1 MPNDGV
7 GVRKVKERESIDR
20 KILVV
25 DDDPSIGKLL
35 AKAIKTGG
43 YQPLLC
49 SHPQDAL
56 DLSKQENFILAFI
69 DINLPSMSGLDLA
82 FHLKQEDPL
91 REVIF
96 ITGHGSFDNAVQAIK
111 IGAYDYLRKP
121 FDMNEFNLCL
131 RRFEERQKLKEQIR
145 KAERRYYHLVQNIPL
160 LIFVLNR
167 NLQMEFVNETCSW
180 MLGYLCEEATNIPNL
195 FLDRIHPDDRET
207 IKEQLESSLH
217 SCLPISLE
225 CRLFHKDGHLVYV
238 ILKSIPPSTG
248 GETGKDGLEGFVV
261 DISDRV
267 FMERALV
274 QKEKLNTLGA
284 ISAEVAH
291 EIRNPLTCIGGFA
304 QRLKKKLPDLYECEI
319 IFKETQ
325 RLERILAKIRD
336 YLKPV
341 EIHRQKCSVSATLS
355 YCADLLSPEMERKE
369 MKCVFD
375 SGPGELMVYAD
386 PEILTQIFIN
396 LVRNAIEAEDKGEVL
411 SIKTFET
418 GQDIYIEFK
427 NRIIGK
433 RINDPELLFLPFAE
447 GGENIGLPLCY
458 RLLKEMDGLLTFKQ
472 EKEFMVFTVSLPK
485 PIQTSDPMAP

>member
-1 MPNDGV
+1 M
-7 GVRKVKERESIDR
+7 KERESIAQ

-25 DDDPSIGKLL
+25 DDDPSIGRLL
-35 AKAIKTGG
+35 SRAIQIGG

-49 SHPQDAL
+49 SHPQEAL
-56 DLSKQENFILAFI
+56 ELSKQEDFILAFI

-82 FHLKQEDPL
+82 FQLKQEDPL

-111 IGAYDYLRKP
+111 IGAYDYLKKP
-121 FDMNEFNLCL
+121 FDMNEFSLCL
-131 RRFEERQKLKEQIR
+131 TRFEERQKLKEGIR
-145 KAERRYYHLVQNIPL
+145 KAEQRYYQLVQNIPL

-167 NLQMEFVNETCSW
+167 NFQVEFVNETCSR
-180 MLGYLCEEATNIPNL
+180 MLGYSREEATHLPNW

-238 ILKSIPPSTG
+238 LLKSIPPSTDG
-248 GETGKDGLEGFVV
+248 GTGKEGLEGFVV

-267 FMERALV
+267 FMERVLV

-284 ISAEVAH
+284 LSAEVAH

-304 QRLKKKLPDLYECEI
+304 QRLKKKFPDLHECEI
-319 IFKETQ
+319 ICKETQ
-325 RLERILAKIRD
+325 RLERILARIRD

-396 LVRNAIEAEDKGEVL
+396 LVRNAMEGEDKGGVL

-418 GQDIYIEFK
+418 GQDICIEFK

-433 RINDPELLFLPFAE
+433 RDP
-447 GGENIGLPLCY
+447 
-458 RLLKEMDGLLTFKQ
+458 
-472 EKEFMVFTVSLPK
+472 
-485 PIQTSDPMAP
+485 

>member
-1 MPNDGV
+1 
-7 GVRKVKERESIDR
+7 VRERESIDQ

-25 DDDPSIGKLL
+25 DDDPSVGKVL
-35 AKAIKTGG
+35 ARAIKKGG
-43 YQPLLC
+43 YRPLVC

-56 DLSKQENFILAFI
+56 DLSRQENFVLAFI
-69 DINLPSMSGLDLA
+69 DINLPSMSGLELA
-82 FHLKQEDPL
+82 VQLKQEDPL

-96 ITGHGSFDNAVQAIK
+96 ITGYGSFDNAVQAIK

-131 RRFEERQKLKEQIR
+131 KRFEERQKLKEEIK
-145 KAERRYYHLVQNIPL
+145 KAEQRYYQLVQNIPL

-167 NLQMEFVNETCSW
+167 NFQMEFVNETCSW
-180 MLGYLCEEATNIPNL
+180 MLGYSCEEATNLPNWL
-195 FLDRIHPDDRET
+195 LGRIHPEDREK

-225 CRLFHKDGHLVYV
+225 CRLFHKDGHLVHV
-238 ILKSIPPSTG
+238 IMKSIPPSTG
-248 GETGKDGLEGFVV
+248 GQSEKECLEGFVV

-267 FMERALV
+267 FMEKALI

-304 QRLKKKLPDLYECEI
+304 RRLKKKFPDLRESEI
-319 IFKETQ
+319 IFEETQ
-325 RLERILAKIRD
+325 RLERILAKIKN

-341 EIHRQKCSVSATLS
+341 KIHRQQCSVNATLS
-355 YCADLLSPEMERKE
+355 YCTDLLSPEMERKE
-369 MKCVFD
+369 IRCLLD

-396 LVRNAIEAEDKGEVL
+396 LVRNAIESEEKGGAL

-427 NRIIGK
+427 NRTAGK
-433 RINDPELLFLPFAE
+433 RIDDPELLFAPFAE

-458 RLLKEMDGLLTFKQ
+458 RLLKEMDGLLTFRQDKD
-472 EKEFMVFTVSLPK
+472 FMVFTVSLPK
-485 PIQTSDPMAP
+485 TIQTLEPRAP